1 MSNLGAD
8 VVKVK
13 GNYEKSLIECIKQST
28 ENNWQI
34 VQDVAWKDYMV
45 VPKYTMAGYTVMMK
59 EIVYFFHHDCITC
72 LLYTS
77 PSPRDLSTSRMPS
90 SA

>member
-1 MSNLGAD
+1 MASPIRIISFNVNGIRARLHQLEQVLKQHEPDVLGLQEI
-8 VVKVK
+8 KVSDEEFPIDAVTK
-13 GNYEKSLIECIKQST
+13 I
-28 ENNWQI
+28 
-34 VQDVAWKDYMV
+34 
-45 VPKYTMAGYTVMMK
+45 
-59 EIVYFFHHDCITC
+59 C